1 MITYIVIAAV
11 LVVYFGL
18 SAYGAGQTMLIPR
31 LPLEGNPGSAGLIY
45 EDIEFQSRGDNT
57 ILRGWY
63 MPGSRDDVILIVNGG
78 FQNRLDD
85 NVGTLGLT
93 GALVQKGY
101 SVLLFD
107 QRGRGESDGKGLAL
121 SNIDQDI
128 GGAIDFLKEKGHP
141 LEKICLMGFCSGAVS
156 SCIFASRNS
165 VGSLILDGCFISIP
179 MMVVRQGASVGPPE
193 FLVWIFIPGVFLM
206 TKTLYGYDMVNP
218 IDVVGDIECPVL
230 FIHEEKDEFITKKE
244 TERLFKASTN
254 PSNEIWE
261 VVSVNHSR
269 AFQEYPEEFIGRI
282 DSFINKKPEVV
293 N

>member
-1 MITYIVIAAV
+1 MNFGTIRRRKVITYIVIAAV

-18 SAYGAGQTMLIPR
+18 SAYGARETMLIPR
-31 LPLEGNPGSAGLIY
+31 LPLEESPESTGLIY
-45 EDIEFQSRGDNT
+45 EDIEFQSCGDNT
-57 ILRGWY
+57 ILKGWY
-63 MPGSRDDVILIVNGG
+63 MPGNRDNVILMVNGG

-85 NVGTLGLT
+85 NVDTLGLT

-107 QRGRGESDGKGLAL
+107 QRGRGESGGKGLAL

-141 LEKICLMGFCSGAVS
+141 VEKICIMGFCSGAVS

-179 MMVVRQGASVGPPE
+179 VMVVKQGASVGPPE

-206 TKTLYGYDMVNP
+206 TKILYGYDMVNS
-218 IDVVGDIECPVL
+218 IDVIDDIKCPVL

-244 TERLFKASTN
+244 NGKTF
-254 PSNEIWE
+254 
-261 VVSVNHSR
+261 
-269 AFQEYPEEFIGRI
+269 
-282 DSFINKKPEVV
+282 
-293 N
+293 